1 MKKGYWPL
9 LICFGIVTFWGAL
22 AKAEEDSSVA
32 RQMKQIAKNFKT
44 LSGQVSDVTKKD
56 SSLEL
61 VGSMRKAVA
70 SVRSMDPA
78 PAAKLEGESLKT
90 YMAEYHK
97 GLDEMD
103 AQLQDLEKAISSEN
117 VKSAQEILDNL
128 NKLKKVYHSDLR

>member
-1 MKKGYWPL
+1 MKNKYWPL
-9 LICFGIVTFWGAL
+9 LICFGLLSLCSSLVN
-22 AKAEEDSSVA
+22 AEEDSSVA

-103 AQLQDLEKAISSEN
+103 AQFQDLEKAIASDN
-117 VKSAQEILDNL
+117 LKGAQEILDNL

>member
-1 MKKGYWPL
+1 MKNKYWPL
-9 LICFGIVTFWGAL
+9 LVCFGILSFCSSLVN
-22 AKAEEDSSVA
+22 AEEDSSVA

-44 LSGQVSDVTKKD
+44 LSGQVADITKKD
-56 SSLEL
+56 VSLEL
-61 VGSMRKAVA
+61 VETMRKSVA
-70 SVRSMDPA
+70 AVRSMDPA

-103 AQLQDLEKAISSEN
+103 AQLQELEKAISSGN
-117 VKSAQEILDNL
+117 VKGAQEILDNL

>member
-1 MKKGYWPL
+1 MKKRYWPL
-9 LICFGIVTFWGAL
+9 LVYLGILTFCGGL
-22 AKAEEDSSVA
+22 VQAEEDSSVA

-44 LSGQVSDVTKKD
+44 LSGQISDVSKKE
-56 SSLEL
+56 SSLQL

-70 SVRSMDPA
+70 NARSMDPA

-90 YMAEYHK
+90 YMDEYHK

-103 AQLQDLEKAISSEN
+103 AQLQNLEKAISSDN
-117 VKSAQEILDNL
+117 VKAAQEVLDNL

>member
-1 MKKGYWPL
+1 MKNRFESL
-9 LICFGIVTFWGAL
+9 LICLGLLTFCGSF

-32 RQMKQIAKNFKT
+32 RQMKQIAKNFKA
-44 LSGQVSDVTKKD
+44 LSGQVSDVSKKD
-56 SSLEL
+56 SSLQL
-61 VGSMRKAVA
+61 VGSMRQAVA
-70 SVRSMDPA
+70 DVRSLDPA

-103 AQLQDLEKAISSEN
+103 AQFQDLEKAIASDN
-117 VKSAQEILDNL
+117 LKGAQEILDNL